1 MPLSIPSH
9 VHKGCFLIS
18 NPEIQGGLFGR
29 AVMLVCEHN
38 EVGSFAIILNKPL
51 DIEFPKELVDL
62 SEARNKNISLRA
74 GGPVQTNQM
83 MLLHDSPS
91 KDQQLLNVTEGV
103 YLGGDI
109 EYLHTLFED
118 EHQPYV
124 FMCFGYA
131 GWARGE
137 LDREVLEGHWF
148 ACNANNHA
156 VFEVPAHKLWNTLL
170 RGMGGKYAV
179 LSTIPEDLSLN

>member
-1 MPLSIPSH
+1 MPLTIPTH

-38 EVGSFAIILNKPL
+38 EVGTFAIILNKPL
-51 DIEFPKELVDL
+51 DIELPKELIDL
-62 SEARNKNISLRA
+62 SEAYNKNVSIRA

-83 MLLHDSPS
+83 MLLHDAPS
-91 KDQQLLNVTEGV
+91 KEQQLLTVTDGV
-103 YLGGDI
+103 YLGGNL
-109 EYLHTLFED
+109 EYLHELLENKN
-118 EHQPYV
+118 QPNV

-131 GWARGE
+131 GWAAGQ
-137 LDREVLEGHWF
+137 LDREVLEERWF
-148 ACNANNHA
+148 TCLANKHA
-156 VFEVPAHKLWNTLL
+156 VFEVPSDRLWPTLL

-179 LSTIPEDLSLN
+179 LSTMPEDLSLN